1 MNTRQN
7 PNGKADMTALVAAA
21 KNGDQDAFTA
31 LNEAA
36 NQDVYRSARAVLRSE
51 EMALDVQQDTFIYAF
66 THLGQLEDPAKFRA
80 WVRGI
85 AVNQAKTAL
94 RKQNTVLFTELEN
107 EDGEGLP
114 EQADLSVDASP
125 ELSLERKETAQL
137 VNEIL
142 GELSDGQRAAVS
154 WSTQTH
160 RWIMTEKN

>member
-1 MNTRQN
+1 M
-7 PNGKADMTALVAAA
+7 
-21 KNGDQDAFTA
+21 
-31 LNEAA
+31 
-36 NQDVYRSARAVLRSE
+36 
-51 EMALDVQQDTFIYAF
+51 
-66 THLGQLEDPAKFRA
+66 
-80 WVRGI
+80 
-85 AVNQAKTAL
+85 NQAKTAL

-125 ELSLERKETAQL
+125 ELSLERKETARL

>member
-1 MNTRQN
+1 MARQ
-7 PNGKADMTALVAAA
+7 MTALVAAA
-21 KNGDQDAFTA
+21 KNGDQDAFSA
-31 LNEAA
+31 LYEAA

-51 EMALDVQQDTFIYAF
+51 ELALDVQQDTFIYAF

-85 AVNQAKTAL
+85 AVNQAKTTL

-160 RWIMTEKN
+160 RWIMTERN